1 MKYIIRESR
10 LDHLMTE
17 YLNGWVENKSIS
29 NLTDFILI
37 SQQATDDDDS
47 WVDFMEFDYTDGR
60 LWVNRNLQKFLVDL
74 FGKSQVGTM
83 TFIGKWFEGKFGVEV
98 KYVE

>member
-1 MKYIIRESR
+1 MKILIQESK
-10 LDHLMTE
+10 LDMLMTE
-17 YLNGWVENKSIS
+17 YLNGWVENKSIN

-37 SQQATDDDDS
+37 SQKEANDDDS